1 MGSYGSVGFKL
12 ICLNEPKYVSKY
24 MSTFGSMTVANTESE
39 EFRLLPD
46 RQNKKFKLVESHYS
60 SIKWRSIV
68 LMITTIWGTTLETT
82 WKTSWWPN
90 RVFAFLLAITE
101 VNVFCAYKYF
111 FWAHNNQSEEYEDPT
126 VFSFRNILAEALI
139 ENEILEKEKSVD
151 DNIKRASKRLKK
163 QSVDVHKLVTAPPF
177 AKYFDG
183 RSWVCKAGKKYQQYV
198 CRSKDCKIYIRTYC
212 TCSPG
217 VWICQECFVRHANG
231 SAMVKWIH
239 PISI

>member
-1 MGSYGSVGFKL
+1 MAKHCADDHNHL
-12 ICLNEPKYVSKY
+12 
-24 MSTFGSMTVANTESE
+24 
-39 EFRLLPD
+39 RQQLPA
-46 RQNKKFKLVESHYS
+46 
-60 SIKWRSIV
+60 
-68 LMITTIWGTTLETT
+68 LETT

-111 FWAHNNQSEEYEDPT
+111 FWAHNNQSEEYEDTT

-231 SAMVKWIH
+231 SAMVK
-239 PISI
+239 